1 MIWKW
6 MTDQP
11 TKSVIPTSLSPTKPT
26 SIIIPTFLGATT
38 ILALVFIILVD
49 VLKVSIQSLS
59 MMLVVDFFVN
69 SLYQLKDIIFY
80 F

>member
-1 MIWKW
+1 MGKHKYIVIEGFEKGEMIWKW

-11 TKSVIPTSLSPTKPT
+11 TKSVVPTSLSPTKPT

-49 VLKVSIQSLS
+49 VLKPL
-59 MMLVVDFFVN
+59 L
-69 SLYQLKDIIFY
+69 
-80 F
+80 

>member
-49 VLKVSIQSLS
+49 VLKPL
-59 MMLVVDFFVN
+59 L
-69 SLYQLKDIIFY
+69 
-80 F
+80 